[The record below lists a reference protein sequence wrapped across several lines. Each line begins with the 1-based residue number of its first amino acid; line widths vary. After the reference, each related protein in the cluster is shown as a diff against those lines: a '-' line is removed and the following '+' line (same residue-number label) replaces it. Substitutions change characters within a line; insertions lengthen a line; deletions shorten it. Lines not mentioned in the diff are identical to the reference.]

1 MAPNELERPTFFTL
15 WLEHL
20 TECSRTGNTSRLY
33 PKWIAVFLFGGLFI
47 QRFIST
53 KFYTD
58 PSVGIPIYAG
68 ILTLNGLLLTLAWN
82 AFAKIFENI
91 CAPKFSTYL
100 RENNLFKVYLFQIS
114 YVQAAQ
120 IVAVILSGA
129 ALVVLAMAN
138 TFSGLNEWLF
148 ILVMASTGYALKEA
162 VGAVTI
168 LHDLIWYRSIF
179 DAHEEAQASNV
190 TRLPVQGEGA
200 RGR

>member
-1 MAPNELERPTFFTL
+1 MAEHDLKRPTFLTL
-15 WLEHL
+15 WLENL
-20 TECSRTGNTSRLY
+20 TEESRSGHVMRLV
-33 PKWIAVFLFGGLFI
+33 PWWITLFLLGGLFV
-47 QRFIST
+47 QRFVST
-53 KFYTD
+53 KFYYD

-100 RENNLFKVYLFQIS
+100 RDNGVFKIYLYQIS

-120 IVAVILSGA
+120 IVAVVLSGA
-129 ALVVLAMAN
+129 ALIALSVAN
-138 TFSGLNEWLF
+138 PPVGLNEWLF
-148 ILVMASTGYALKEA
+148 IVVLASTGYALKEA

-179 DAHEEAQASNV
+179 DAHQDQQANNV
-190 TRLPVQGEGA
+190 TRLNPHS
-200 RGR
+200 R